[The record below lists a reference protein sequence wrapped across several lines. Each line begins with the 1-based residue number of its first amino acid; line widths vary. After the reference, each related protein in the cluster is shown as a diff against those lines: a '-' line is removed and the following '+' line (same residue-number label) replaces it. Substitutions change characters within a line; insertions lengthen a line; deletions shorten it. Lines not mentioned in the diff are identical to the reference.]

1 MSSRRYSWTRAP
13 WFSSH
18 RELKNG
24 AEVLVLPPSLEVASR
39 REAKTEQELLFL
51 CSKQIFAWLCK
62 KWCTHNLLWVQS
74 VRTELGLSA
83 CNQSAFWRQWVK
95 APAFLSPTLPPCVV
109 FDLSLGCISEWGLKM
124 AASWKWVGIWAGI
137 HERNSAFQTIQG
149 RSVFTTLDWA
159 VSPFRVAECWLPI
172 VSSIWN
178 KLHPLH
184 QSRTVIGPRGWS
196 EAPQASYFWL
206 WISRSL
212 KSVWDEDLFGLEFLM
227 YFQVQNFVHNL
238 TVENYMDSWVG
249 YLCVCSTVALPTNL
263 VGKRQS
269 KLR

>member
-1 MSSRRYSWTRAP
+1 
-13 WFSSH
+13 
-18 RELKNG
+18 
-24 AEVLVLPPSLEVASR
+24 
-39 REAKTEQELLFL
+39 
-51 CSKQIFAWLCK
+51 
-62 KWCTHNLLWVQS
+62 
-74 VRTELGLSA
+74 
-83 CNQSAFWRQWVK
+83 
-95 APAFLSPTLPPCVV
+95 
-109 FDLSLGCISEWGLKM
+109 M
-124 AASWKWVGIWAGI
+124 AASWKWVGIWTGI
-137 HERNSAFQTIQG
+137 HERDSAFQTIQG

-159 VSPFRVAECWLPI
+159 VSHFRVAECWLPI

-249 YLCVCSTVALPTNL
+249 YLCVCSTVALPTRTPRSRWSSKDGQTKISHTKSVADLLNHSFVPGLRTCSHERLAPL
-263 VGKRQS
+263 VITQKEHRASCTSPIWDMTMMQKFNFVS
-269 KLR
+269 AFRSILAFQDRNRTRTARHE

>member
-1 MSSRRYSWTRAP
+1 M
-13 WFSSH
+13 
-18 RELKNG
+18 
-24 AEVLVLPPSLEVASR
+24 
-39 REAKTEQELLFL
+39 Q
-51 CSKQIFAWLCK
+51 

-83 CNQSAFWRQWVK
+83 CNQSAFWRQRVK

-124 AASWKWVGIWAGI
+124 AASWKWVGIWTGI
-137 HERNSAFQTIQG
+137 HERDSALQTIQG

-159 VSPFRVAECWLPI
+159 VSHFRVAECWLPI

-238 TVENYMDSWVG
+238 TVETIW
-249 YLCVCSTVALPTNL
+249 TVELDIFAYVL
-263 VGKRQS
+263 Q
-269 KLR
+269 

>member
-1 MSSRRYSWTRAP
+1 
-13 WFSSH
+13 
-18 RELKNG
+18 
-24 AEVLVLPPSLEVASR
+24 
-39 REAKTEQELLFL
+39 
-51 CSKQIFAWLCK
+51 
-62 KWCTHNLLWVQS
+62 
-74 VRTELGLSA
+74 
-83 CNQSAFWRQWVK
+83 
-95 APAFLSPTLPPCVV
+95 
-109 FDLSLGCISEWGLKM
+109 M
-124 AASWKWVGIWAGI
+124 AASWKWVGIWTGI

-249 YLCVCSTVALPTNL
+249 YLCVCSTVALPT
-263 VGKRQS
+263 RTPRSRWSS
-269 KLR
+269 KDGQTKISQTKSVADLLQKSVHIRHNKCNSYGFLHMHVI